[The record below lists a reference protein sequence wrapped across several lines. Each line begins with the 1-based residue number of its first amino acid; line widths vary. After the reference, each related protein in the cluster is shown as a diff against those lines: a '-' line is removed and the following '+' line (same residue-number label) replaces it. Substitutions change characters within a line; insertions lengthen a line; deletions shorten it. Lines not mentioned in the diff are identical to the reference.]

1 MFGSELNL
9 RVWTN
14 NKLNMNELKRESALN
29 DSAVMRSVTVV
40 QAEVLLDKKCHT

>member
-29 DSAVMRSVTVV
+29 GSAVMRSVTVV